1 MQRSPKSPVD
11 PHDAHLRRLLDQ
23 RATRADLHSRVPSLS
38 DCSDTPSLYSHAYFS
53 PQPAHFN
60 SSLDEMSSN
69 LASPIRS
76 ERDRFNDLA
85 VSMLDMDDEPRS
97 SYSSNEY
104 DDLDGGDQSTI
115 EQHQEEDEDEL
126 AMPRMSMLGP
136 KMRFH
141 SKAPWE
147 TDDSFAQ
154 QEEDSEDDAETHSI
168 MSSSNRSKGG
178 PARHFRFGGS
188 KSGNNGRSSRESS
201 RSRRKMKKS
210 FDTTSSTNSH
220 GRSAVH
226 TLAQATLSS
235 TSLVPGGPRQP
246 FPSSRVRS
254 VSPSSARFSPSSPR
268 SPTFSGNAVEG
279 ALTNRSSSSA
289 DSEPRPS
296 FAYSVEDT
304 HPYARSNASVH
315 MEQHPPF
322 LSRKIEL
329 TDIPRSETSSTL
341 TGSNAPYIPP
351 NKQPQAL
358 APAPLVQEP
367 VPQSPRLQA
376 FGREISSP
384 VSFRGTAH
392 IGDRSDINAPR
403 TVDITGWTERAV
415 SPSFNLISLEEARA
429 QRSRSITS
437 QSTTAN
443 PSFSSIEDR
452 QTEQNVSQSVTSRAR
467 ARSISA
473 GARAKQA
480 LTNMVGNTPPK
491 QERRGSEPAI
501 VVNAT
506 SDGKALRHKKSG
518 LMRLFNGGRDEKT
531 PPPPVPSLS
540 EGFAAY
546 HAQQTSVPK
555 GIKVT
560 RVPPPQVSPSMFEKP
575 QYIED
580 VPSLS
585 PRLTSSPKHTP
596 PPLNIVGSNHV
607 TGHLRPSFPDDVAKS
622 APANVGEFPSL
633 KLRPISTVF
642 SAHFGDHILPS
653 LTSDDEPD
661 TPSSLQSPTTAISPV
676 TPGPYSRLSENKS
689 NHKPS
694 GSNTAPAE
702 DQSAV
707 IRALQDQIVTAK
719 RAWQQQIWE
728 LEGQVR
734 DLKAE
739 VEDLR
744 NAGNEA
750 GYCEL
755 CGRGPMNSRESSGGS
770 SQGEEDKKPVS
781 VVNRP
786 RARTGTGQSRF
797 GSAV

>member
-126 AMPRMSMLGP
+126 AMPRVSMLGL

-141 SKAPWE
+141 SEAPWE

-154 QEEDSEDDAETHSI
+154 QEEDSEDDGETHSI
-168 MSSSNRSKGG
+168 LSSSNRSKGG
-178 PARHFRFGGS
+178 PARHFLFGGS

-210 FDTTSSTNSH
+210 FDTMSSTNSH
-220 GRSAVH
+220 GRGAVH

-279 ALTNRSSSSA
+279 ALMNCSSSSG

-322 LSRKIEL
+322 LSRKIEF

-392 IGDRSDINAPR
+392 IGDRSDINTPC

-415 SPSFNLISLEEARA
+415 SPSFNLISTNRRRNRWLMERKKSGFCEGRKHAQASTRNTKNITHSTTLTKNSDRETSLELQCSGRHII
-429 QRSRSITS
+429 ITS
-437 QSTTAN
+437 TQGQNWYLYTIHIYACNTHRVKYEFFLPSDPRRALVIVTTPSRIYQLVGTPDPRNDDSGRIFSIMFALYRDEVPKMLELPGDTQHSELHFYTAN
-443 PSFSSIEDR
+443 P
-452 QTEQNVSQSVTSRAR
+452 EQANSLP
-467 ARSISA
+467 RSLA
-473 GARAKQA
+473 WMTG
-480 LTNMVGNTPPK
+480 K
-491 QERRGSEPAI
+491 QEFRSA
-501 VVNAT
+501 V
-506 SDGKALRHKKSG
+506 
-518 LMRLFNGGRDEKT
+518 
-531 PPPPVPSLS
+531 
-540 EGFAAY
+540 
-546 HAQQTSVPK
+546 
-555 GIKVT
+555 
-560 RVPPPQVSPSMFEKP
+560 PQV
-575 QYIED
+575 
-580 VPSLS
+580 
-585 PRLTSSPKHTP
+585 
-596 PPLNIVGSNHV
+596 
-607 TGHLRPSFPDDVAKS
+607 
-622 APANVGEFPSL
+622 
-633 KLRPISTVF
+633 
-642 SAHFGDHILPS
+642 
-653 LTSDDEPD
+653 
-661 TPSSLQSPTTAISPV
+661 
-676 TPGPYSRLSENKS
+676 
-689 NHKPS
+689 
-694 GSNTAPAE
+694 
-702 DQSAV
+702 
-707 IRALQDQIVTAK
+707 
-719 RAWQQQIWE
+719 
-728 LEGQVR
+728 
-734 DLKAE
+734 
-739 VEDLR
+739 
-744 NAGNEA
+744 
-750 GYCEL
+750 
-755 CGRGPMNSRESSGGS
+755 
-770 SQGEEDKKPVS
+770 
-781 VVNRP
+781 
-786 RARTGTGQSRF
+786 
-797 GSAV
+797 

>member
-1 MQRSPKSPVD
+1 MQRSSNSPVD

-38 DCSDTPSLYSHAYFS
+38 EFSDTPSLYSHAYFS

-60 SSLDEMSSN
+60 GSLDEMSSN
-69 LASPIRS
+69 FASPIRS
-76 ERDRFNDLA
+76 DRDRFNDLA

-104 DDLDGGDQSTI
+104 DDIDADQSTI
-115 EQHQEEDEDEL
+115 EQHQEEDDAEAASPHMD
-126 AMPRMSMLGP
+126 MFGP
-136 KMRFH
+136 KMRVH

-147 TDDSFAQ
+147 LDESFTQ
-154 QEEDSEDDAETHSI
+154 QDEDSEDDMDGHSV
-168 MSSSNRSKGG
+168 MSSLNRNKGG

-188 KSGNNGRSSRESS
+188 KAGNDGRSRDSS
-201 RSRRKMKKS
+201 GSRRKAKKS
-210 FDTTSSTNSH
+210 FETTSSQNSY
-220 GRSAVH
+220 GRSVVH
-226 TLAQATLSS
+226 TLAQASLSS
-235 TSLVPGGPRQP
+235 TSLVPGGPRHP
-246 FPSSRVRS
+246 FPSARVRS
-254 VSPSSARFSPSSPR
+254 VSPSSAHFSPSSPR
-268 SPTFSGNAVEG
+268 SPTFSGNVIEG
-279 ALTNRSSSSA
+279 VANTRSSGSEE
-289 DSEPRPS
+289 SEPRPS

-304 HPYARSNASVH
+304 HPYARSNASFPL
-315 MEQHPPF
+315 EQG
-322 LSRKIEL
+322 SRSIKIEL
-329 TDIPRSETSSTL
+329 TSIPRSETASTL
-341 TGSNAPYIPP
+341 ASSIATYTPMHKQSQASVTAPPTSGS
-351 NKQPQAL
+351 
-358 APAPLVQEP
+358 

-384 VSFRGTAH
+384 VSFRSTSH
-392 IGDRSDINAPR
+392 SGDRAAELIPPPR
-403 TVDITGWTERAV
+403 TVDISGWTERAV

-437 QSTTAN
+437 QSTTTN
-443 PSFSSIEDR
+443 PSFSSNEDR
-452 QTEQNVSQSVTSRAR
+452 QNEQNFGQSVASRAR

-491 QERRGSEPAI
+491 PERRGSEPAV
-501 VVNAT
+501 VVNSI
-506 SDGKALRHKKSG
+506 SDGKALKHKKSG
-518 LMRLFNGGRDEKT
+518 LMRLFNSGRDEKT
-531 PPPPVPSLS
+531 IPPPVPPLS
-540 EGFAAY
+540 EGFAAFN
-546 HAQQTSVPK
+546 AQQTSAPK
-555 GIKVT
+555 GLKVT

-575 QYIED
+575 QFVED
-580 VPSLS
+580 IQSLS
-585 PRLTSSPKHTP
+585 PKSTPSPKRTP
-596 PPLNIVGSNHV
+596 TPLNIVGSNHV

-642 SAHFGDHILPS
+642 SAHFGNHILPS

-676 TPGPYSRLSENKS
+676 TPGPYSRPNEHMS
-689 NHKPS
+689 NHKAS
-694 GSNTAPAE
+694 GSGTTAVE

-719 RAWQQQIWE
+719 RAWQRQIWE
-728 LEGQVR
+728 LEGQVK

-744 NAGNEA
+744 NAGNES

-755 CGRGPMNSRESSGGS
+755 CGRGTTNSRESSGEN
-770 SQGEEDKKPVS
+770 SQGDEEKPVS
-781 VVNRP
+781 VVHRP